1 MSDAAPAAAPA
12 VQTRMRGWRAVLSAT
27 VFPGTLCGALALC
40 HHLMHAQGWA
50 PPVAVGVLAFATGI
64 WVIALERLHPHTPEW
79 NRPRGDIPTDALHMV
94 LSEVLPMQAF
104 NAVAMGALVGVSAW
118 LAGFLGFGL
127 WPADWPL
134 PAQLALALL
143 VAEFPYY
150 WWHRACHESPFLW
163 RFHATHHSAER
174 LYFLNAGR
182 FHPVDTLVGYGLQAS
197 LLIALG
203 CGPEVLALFGLV
215 VAVHGLFQHAN
226 IAVRLGPLNRIFSMA
241 EPHRW
246 HHSRDIATANH
257 NYGGN
262 LIVWDLVF
270 GTWYLPRDRQP
281 DPADIGFHGMPN
293 FPKTWWGQ
301 ILSPFRWARLKAEA
315 ARANGKHD

>member
-1 MSDAAPAAAPA
+1 VSNTANDAAVPVAPAA
-12 VQTRMRGWRAVLSAT
+12 GLGRAMLSALI
-27 VFPGTLCGALALC
+27 FPGTLACMLGTAIVAI
-40 HHLMHAQGWA
+40 QGLGWPA
-50 PPVAVGVLAFATGI
+50 PVVVGLLSFATGV
-64 WVIALERLHPHTPEW
+64 WVLIMERVHPHTPEW
-79 NRPRGDIPTDALHMV
+79 NRSRGDVPTDALHMV

-104 NAVAMGALVGVSAW
+104 NAVAMGLLVGLSAW
-118 LAGFLGFGL
+118 LSGYLGFGL
-127 WPADWPL
+127 WPAAWPL
-134 PAQLALALL
+134 LAQLALALL

-197 LLIALG
+197 LLILLG
-203 CGPEVLALFGLV
+203 CGPEMLALFGLF

-270 GTWYLPRDRQP
+270 GTWFLPRDRRP
-281 DPADIGFHGMPN
+281 DPADVGFHGMPN

-301 ILSPFRWARLKAEA
+301 ILSPFRWRRLKEEA
-315 ARANGKHD
+315 ARFGKDHA